1 MKHLDVP
8 SFFPNGAPSTSPK
21 RDWWLRLVRIEA
33 HSSEQARPF
42 IRGGFL
48 TINPQVWLDD
58 TRYVHK
64 KSILRV
70 ILILSF
76 IIK

>member
-48 TINPQVWLDD
+48 TLHFSLYPSNISCM
-58 TRYVHK
+58 H
-64 KSILRV
+64 SI
-70 ILILSF
+70 
-76 IIK
+76 KY